1 MKVLLS
7 FFPSGPSALLSPPRV
22 TDLSR
27 EREFLW
33 ETERVRSSS
42 RKKTACMGGR
52 VGGVGLPDV
61 SVSDCGFSAF
71 FLRENEKGKSR

>member
-1 MKVLLS
+1 MKVLFP

-22 TDLSR
+22 TDLSG

-42 RKKTACMGGR
+42 RPSRKKTACMGGR
-52 VGGVGLPDV
+52 VGGVGGSP
-61 SVSDCGFSAF
+61 
-71 FLRENEKGKSR
+71 